1 MGVEGEGNL
10 GKKKKKKI
18 AEAQRWKITSLCLK
32 NGQKLRLAEELSLF
46 GKISI

>member
-10 GKKKKKKI
+10 GKKKKKI